1 MSEFTYNVNGLVSD
15 SEATFATVQ
24 RAFAEAMARPPT
36 AADEVRALAAVAEA
50 EGKPCVLPDE
60 LIARLEAEARAVLR
74 EVEPWDSFNE
84 RANSREFRSTDEVD
98 MCPHSGARPPVIVPL
113 ASWRP
118 RATRTPSGWAITG
131 GWLDEAVPELPTRG
145 VPNAGGTV
153 PMVAACE
160 HDDGEDSV
168 CERYGTAVGFV
179 PVLSRRLPTMDAI
192 QMPRPIDGT
201 QYLPPKGDRETPKFW
216 QERRRGARGSF
227 DGIGRGWCDVLRGL
241 ALATDAD
248 LAGWAGEEAD
258 WLAMQRAHDRV
269 IAETDAAWAQERA
282 AIVRAKGEG

>member
-74 EVEPWDSFNE
+74 EVEPESAADE
-84 RANSREFRSTDEVD
+84 RQWHNGKRLV
-98 MCPHSGARPPVIVPL
+98 L
-113 ASWRP
+113 RP
-118 RATRTPSGWAITG
+118 REDGTDNYESLTRDEWAAR
-131 GWLDEAVPELPTRG
+131 WRSEAVPELPTEG

-227 DGIGRGWCDVLRGL
+227 DGIGRWCDVLRGL

>member
-1 MSEFTYNVNGLVSD
+1 MSEFTYNVNALVSD

-36 AADEVRALAAVAEA
+36 AADEARALAAVAEA
-50 EGKPCVLPDE
+50 EGKPCVLPAD
-60 LIARLEAEARAVLR
+60 LIARLEAEARAVLAS
-74 EVEPWDSFNE
+74 VEPRNAALD
-84 RANSREFRSTDEVD
+84 RANHGWAFAFDEVAIASLD
-98 MCPHSGARPPVIVPL
+98 GRRVEKITRDEWAAR
-113 ASWRP
+113 WR
-118 RATRTPSGWAITG
+118 S
-131 GWLDEAVPELPTRG
+131 EAVPELPTEG

-282 AIVRAKGEG
+282 EIVRAKGEG